1 MKKIFSVSVENR
13 SGVLSKVAGL
23 FSRRAYN
30 IESLTVGET
39 HDPTISNMTIVSSGS
54 GHDLEQIEKQLNK
67 KLDVIKVRTFKEEE
81 AVSREVIFVKLKYS
95 ASDRS
100 NIIEICQI
108 CKAEIVD
115 STDTGLILLLCDTP
129 DRVDKFIDM
138 LKRFN
143 IVELSRT
150 GTLAMKKF
158 QS

>member
-81 AVSREVIFVKLKYS
+81 AVLREIIFIKLKYT
-95 ASDRS
+95 AADRA
-100 NIIEICQI
+100 NLLEICQI

-115 STDTGLILLLCDTP
+115 STDTYMILFLCDTP

-138 LKRFN
+138 VRKFN
-143 IVELSRT
+143 ITDISRT
-150 GTLAMKKF
+150 GTLAMKKCK
-158 QS
+158 